1 MADRIRMFRP
11 PTPQF
16 GQIEHFGEQRETPVG
31 DHGTASDHLAA
42 AEAGPVARPWLACFA
57 VFDGPFEPIDV
68 SAANVIDV
76 KLAQKWTDVVLE
88 IALVQ
93 MGARG
98 LFVLPRV
105 VFQIAGAEIIDSCAL
120 PPRLA
125 DGGEVFACPDLA
137 PEDLRLCACGV
148 GRPGRAVLAN

>member
-1 MADRIRMFRP
+1 M
-11 PTPQF
+11 
-16 GQIEHFGEQRETPVG
+16 
-31 DHGTASDHLAA
+31 
-42 AEAGPVARPWLACFA
+42 
-57 VFDGPFEPIDV
+57 
-68 SAANVIDV
+68 IDV

-148 GRPGRAVLAN
+148 GRPGRAVLANREPARPAADPRSLRGRVVGAIVLLDREQHQTTNGLKPESGLVTPGVLLFVSLAGCAPALLDCLRAN